1 MRIKE
6 ITYSV
11 SGCVASTTKAFE
23 NLKPMF
29 SLTIELGDQDN
40 LESAK
45 AFALMEL
52 KKSYVELE
60 NQCKAKLGR

>member
-1 MRIKE
+1 MKIKE
-6 ITYSV
+6 ITYGV
-11 SGCVASTTKAFE
+11 SGCVSSPINTFE

-29 SLTIELGDQDN
+29 SLTIELGEQDN

-45 AFALMEL
+45 AFALMQL

-60 NQCKAKLGR
+60 QQCKTKLGR